1 LHLEF
6 FAINF
11 LIAIKQA

>member
-1 LHLEF
+1 L

-11 LIAIKQA
+11 LITIKKINRD